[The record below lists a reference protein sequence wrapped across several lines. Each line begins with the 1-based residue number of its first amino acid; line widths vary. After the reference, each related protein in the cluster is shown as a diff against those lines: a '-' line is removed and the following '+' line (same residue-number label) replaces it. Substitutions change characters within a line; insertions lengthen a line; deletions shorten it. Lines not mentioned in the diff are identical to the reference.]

1 MATGGLD
8 CQVYLWDVRTF
19 GSKTKKPKA
28 IHAYHG
34 VKSINSAFF
43 SPSGNAMV
51 TTTMHN
57 KLDILHDFHLQK
69 KSKGPATVKPT
80 YSIRHDNMTGRW
92 LTTFQAVWHPVY
104 DIFGVGSMSKPRV
117 VEMFR
122 DDKRKSAVGG
132 EALTAVVSRLAFHP
146 RTDRI
151 ILAGGNSSGRVTL
164 IR

>member
-1 MATGGLD
+1 M
-8 CQVYLWDVRTF
+8 
-19 GSKTKKPKA
+19 
-28 IHAYHG
+28 
-34 VKSINSAFF
+34 N
-43 SPSGNAMV
+43 
-51 TTTMHN
+51 N
-57 KLDILHDFHLQK
+57 KLDIVHDFHLQK
-69 KSKGPATVKPT
+69 KSKAAATVKPM